1 MHVNSYLNQRI
12 HRSVFLLVNIVVNNG
27 VNDNVCCR
35 SAIVDGVNDGVA
47 RVVVCCGRFDDNA
60 VTCDIDVRIA
70 VVGTVLGCECNVPGG
85 VTFNAGVDTV
95 CIGVDFL
102 GLLAIGF
109 FFAGVYVLEL
119 FVDGVF
125 VVVGLGL

>member
-1 MHVNSYLNQRI
+1 VI
-12 HRSVFLLVNIVVNNG
+12 LVKNNVIKDG
-27 VNDNVCCR
+27 VNDDVCCH

-47 RVVVCCGRFDDNA
+47 RVVVCCGRLNNNA

-70 VVGTVLGCECNVPGG
+70 VVGTVLGCECNVPGR
-85 VTFNAGVDTV
+85 VTFDAGVDTV

-109 FFAGVYVLEL
+109 FFAVVYVLGL
-119 FVDGVF
+119 LVDGVF
-125 VVVGLGL
+125 VVVGPGL